1 MGDVALKGQV
11 DDKINMIDHYNTYD
25 LGVAAALSVLG
36 FEIVEMDK
44 TNPKRVK
51 FVFKADGRKG
61 GIEAFANTYF
71 NHSLELPAQR
81 FFTEIKVLKS
91 RIYSDN

>member
-1 MGDVALKGQV
+1 M
-11 DDKINMIDHYNTYD
+11 INNYNTYD

-44 TNPKRVK
+44 TNPKKVR

-61 GIEAFANTYF
+61 DIEVFANAYF
-71 NHSLELPAQR
+71 NHSLELPAQK
-81 FFTEIKVLKS
+81 FFNEIKVLKS
-91 RIYSDN
+91 RIYSNN